1 MKNKYK
7 IVKVVMSEG
16 EYNFLK
22 EFSEAIKKSNPK
34 HQNDVTLSSLIRFV
48 VQHFYMSYLLGKVGD
63 LKEVEDEFMKKVLDK
78 KQFK

>member
-1 MKNKYK
+1 MKSKYR
-7 IVKVVMSEG
+7 IVKVLMSEG

-22 EFSEAIKKSNPK
+22 EFCDAIKKSNPK

-63 LKEVEDEFMKKVLDK
+63 LKEVEEEFMKKVLDK